1 MCSVSE
7 AHVQVST
14 WSAHV
19 PGTVMALQGSCVVIP
34 CTFTYPGRERKQ
46 SDLTAMW
53 HTKDHAFIYHPD
65 IGEVLYRFRG
75 RTSLVG
81 DLGRKNCSLK
91 IDRVQ
96 RIDGGPFI
104 FRLAIDDGEK
114 FSYTKSEVSI
124 VVKDRPDVPLLTVG
138 EPVKVGETVSASCSV
153 YHSCPSNPPLLSWN
167 HVGTHSVH
175 SEKLP
180 GGQWRMVSVLL
191 FTSSVSDHK
200 KPLTCTTKYW
210 EGKTVRSS
218 RALNVKLAQWHNGLG
233 QGLLATTPLRTSGC
247 RRVCVCKDHS

>member
-124 VVKDRPDVPLLTVG
+124 VIKDRPDVPLLTVG

-218 RALNVKLAQWHNGLG
+218 RLE
-233 QGLLATTPLRTSGC
+233 C
-247 RRVCVCKDHS
+247 